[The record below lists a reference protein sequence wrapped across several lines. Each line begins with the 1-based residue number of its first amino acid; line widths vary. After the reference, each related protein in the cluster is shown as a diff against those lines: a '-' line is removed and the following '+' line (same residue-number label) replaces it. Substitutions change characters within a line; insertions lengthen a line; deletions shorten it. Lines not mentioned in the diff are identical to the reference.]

1 MWDLKRTAENSS
13 VKMLMLMIER
23 EDQSLFLGFI
33 ALPPIGFM
41 PLVRWNYNPAK
52 SRSDRSTKRGDSTD
66 LGVLGL
72 RSYSFLGST
81 QRNCVCFIGQRKN
94 VKVILMCR
102 LLRGQALLLGSKS
115 IIQTIAGKAC

>member
-13 VKMLMLMIER
+13 VKMLMLMIES

-41 PLVRWNYNPAK
+41 PLVRWNYK

-72 RSYSFLGST
+72 VLRFFGSA
-81 QRNCVCFIGQRKN
+81 QKN
-94 VKVILMCR
+94 VSYLFDWLTKNLNVVSICHV
-102 LLRGQALLLGSKS
+102 LGF
-115 IIQTIAGKAC
+115 IF